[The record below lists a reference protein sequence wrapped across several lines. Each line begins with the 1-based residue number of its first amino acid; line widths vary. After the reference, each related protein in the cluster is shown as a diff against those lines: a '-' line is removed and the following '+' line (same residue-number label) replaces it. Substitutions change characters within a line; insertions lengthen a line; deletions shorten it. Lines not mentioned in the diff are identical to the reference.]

1 MTEAGGEENRTR
13 PSTRDSAA
21 SVLADRI
28 AAALVHHEPGWR
40 LPRLTA
46 LARRYNVSIAEV
58 DVAIDELA
66 ARHLLRRLPDG
77 QVYRA
82 SPAEYLIPLAGLGGL
97 SSFVDPMG
105 GVLTCRS
112 RQASGRRAPEDIG
125 RTLRLAPGENV
136 LVIRSL
142 WLLGGEPGALAVTY
156 IPEPR
161 AGLAGYFADSP
172 LRVPGQADT
181 AQAGAPPANGLRD
194 EDSGDGAP
202 AHAWDDIGWGNAEGC
217 GESTWKSPGQ
227 PGTEAAS
234 RETAASETATPPG
247 LAGLPRAIQ
256 LELSLPP
263 PSVARSL
270 RLSAGQPVATVTV
283 RFDDPVTGAAVA
295 LSMAMLRP
303 DLFRIV
309 VQAPGVG

>member
-1 MTEAGGEENRTR
+1 MTNAGGERNRSR
-13 PSTRDSAA
+13 PSARDSSAT
-21 SVLADRI
+21 VLADRI

-58 DVAIDELA
+58 DAAVDELA

-82 SPAEYLIPLAGLGGL
+82 SPAEYLVSLEGLGGL
-97 SSFVDPMG
+97 ASSLDPMG

-112 RQASGRRAPEDIG
+112 RQASCRRVPEDIG
-125 RTLRLAPGENV
+125 RSLRLAPGDTV

-142 WLLGGEPGALAVTY
+142 WLLGGEPGALSVTY
-156 IPEPR
+156 LPEPL
-161 AGLAGYFADSP
+161 AGLAGQFADSP
-172 LRVPGQADT
+172 LPLPGQPDA
-181 AQAGAPPANGLRD
+181 AQAAAPRRDGMWDEVSGNGWPGD
-194 EDSGDGAP
+194 AFDDVVGEDVA
-202 AHAWDDIGWGNAEGC
+202 GC
-217 GESTWKSPGQ
+217 GEVSWRGRGPAGSAT
-227 PGTEAAS
+227 AS
-234 RETAASETATPPG
+234 RQTATPPG
-247 LAGLPRAIQ
+247 SVGLPRAIQ
-256 LELSLPP
+256 LELTLPP

-283 RFDDPVTGAAVA
+283 RFDDPLMGAPTA

-309 VQAPGVG
+309 VQVPGAG

>member
-1 MTEAGGEENRTR
+1 
-13 PSTRDSAA
+13 
-21 SVLADRI
+21 VLADRI

-46 LARRYNVSIAEV
+46 LARRYNVSVPEV
-58 DVAIDELA
+58 DGAVDELA

-82 SPAEYLIPLAGLGGL
+82 SPAEYLVPVEGLDGL
-97 SSFVDPMG
+97 SSSIDPMG

-112 RQASGRRAPEDIG
+112 RQVSCRRVPEDTG
-125 RTLRLAPGENV
+125 RALQLAPGETV

-142 WLLGGEPGALAVTY
+142 WLLGGEPGALSATY
-156 IPEPR
+156 LPER
-161 AGLAGYFADSP
+161 LAGLAGQFAGSP
-172 LRVPGQADT
+172 LPMPGLVDVAQDGAAQADAHDGTSADGWPEGAWDEIGWQDTGACGEGAWKSRGQAD
-181 AQAGAPPANGLRD
+181 P
-194 EDSGDGAP
+194 
-202 AHAWDDIGWGNAEGC
+202 
-217 GESTWKSPGQ
+217 
-227 PGTEAAS
+227 EAAS
-234 RETAASETATPPG
+234 GETAAPGTAAPPG
-247 LAGLPRAIQ
+247 PAGLPRAIQ

-270 RLSAGQPVATVTV
+270 RLSAGQPVASVTV
-283 RFDDPVTGAAVA
+283 RFDDPQTGAPVA

-309 VQAPGVG
+309 VQAPGTR